1 MAIALVDHHGRSY
14 AYLAAA
20 LADAG
25 LSTIEV
31 TEIGVAASCD
41 VALVL
46 VGPEPIQAMRFISEL
61 RARHPMTPQLA
72 IVDRDDVA
80 LRLAAYEAGADDCLS
95 RPFHLR
101 ELAAKLTALRR
112 RGLRD
117 SPMVKLADS
126 EAILDLIALEMRAE
140 GRTRSLTKREAD
152 LLAMLARADG
162 RAVRREDVIRDA
174 WGADPG
180 LTANLVD
187 VYVGYA
193 RRKLQDL
200 KVEVS
205 IKSIRGEGFRMVGR
219 RSTN

>member
-1 MAIALVDHHGRSY
+1 MTIALVDHHGRLY
-14 AYLAAA
+14 GYLAAA

-25 LSTIEV
+25 VSTIEA

-46 VGPEPIQAMRFISEL
+46 VGAEPIQSMSFVSEL

-72 IVDRDDVA
+72 ILDRDDVE

-101 ELAAKLTALRR
+101 ELTAKLSALRR

-200 KVEVS
+200 KVDVS
-205 IKSIRGEGFRMVGR
+205 IKSIRGEGFRLVGR
-219 RSTN
+219 RGTN